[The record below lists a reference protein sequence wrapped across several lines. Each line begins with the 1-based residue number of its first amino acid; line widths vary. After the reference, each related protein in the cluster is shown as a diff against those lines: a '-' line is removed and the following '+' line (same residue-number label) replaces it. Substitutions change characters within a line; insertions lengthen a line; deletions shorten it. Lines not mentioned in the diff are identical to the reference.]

1 MLLICGTN
9 HSCLLP
15 GQSETPVP
23 LTDLLI
29 RQSIE
34 WMCGEPPITADKGR
48 GFLGIASSLLRHAR
62 TAGPLQ
68 ELKMWTSVAI

>member
-1 MLLICGTN
+1 MLLICRTN

-15 GQSETPVP
+15 AQSETPVP
-23 LTDLLI
+23 LTDLPI

-34 WMCGEPPITADKGR
+34 WMCVEPPITAEKRR
-48 GFLGIASSLLRHAR
+48 GVLGIASSLLRHAR

-68 ELKMWTSVAI
+68 ELKMWTNGAI